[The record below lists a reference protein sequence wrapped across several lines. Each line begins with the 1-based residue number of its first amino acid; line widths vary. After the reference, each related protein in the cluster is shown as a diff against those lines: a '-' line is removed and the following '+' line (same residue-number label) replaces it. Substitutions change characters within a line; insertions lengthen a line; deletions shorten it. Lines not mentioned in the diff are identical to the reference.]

1 MFNISENRET
11 DLNCFKTREASVFWA
26 IYRRFKKNARKLSC
40 YVLLRQINT
49 IHKYCQSWVI

>member
-26 IYRRFKKNARKLSC
+26 IYRRLKKMLGN
-40 YVLLRQINT
+40 
-49 IHKYCQSWVI
+49 